1 MHKAKISGRDPD
13 LAILDH
19 SNTPS
24 QGLNASPAQRLLS
37 RRTRTL
43 LPPHNNLLKPKVVD
57 TRQELRLN
65 QRRQEMYYNRHA
77 KDINILKLGDQVRV
91 QPAMLQKIWQKAT
104 VLEAVNNQS
113 YKVELDKGGVLRRN
127 RRHLRHTGRQEQA
140 TKVGPPA
147 NNIKPKEQCV
157 QSNGDTKPIVTTRA
171 GWISVR
177 PQYLKEYVA

>member
-1 MHKAKISGRDPD
+1 MQKAKISGQDPY

-19 SNTPS
+19 RNTPS

-43 LPPHNNLLKPKVVD
+43 LPTHNNLFKPKVVD
-57 TRQELRLN
+57 TRQGLRFN
-65 QRRQEMYYNRHA
+65 QRRQEMYYNRQA
-77 KDINILKLGDQVRV
+77 KDMNNLKPGDQVRV

-127 RRHLRHTGRQEQA
+127 RRHHRHTGRQEQA
-140 TKVGPPA
+140 NKVGRPA
-147 NNIKPKEQCV
+147 NNIKPREQCV
-157 QSNGDTKPIVTTRA
+157 QSNGDTKPIVLPEQV
-171 GWISVR
+171 GLVLDLNI
-177 PQYLKEYVA
+177 